1 MSMKIWWVANI
12 VWILVFG
19 ALAFFVGA
27 RNIDGAGVIQTPE
40 IKMVTYAILGIAFIV
55 VVLVQLIFLYFVRKI
70 SNNNS
75 IIRPS

>member
-1 MSMKIWWVANI
+1 MKIWWVANI

-40 IKMVTYAILGIAFIV
+40 IKM
-55 VVLVQLIFLYFVRKI
+55 
-70 SNNNS
+70 
-75 IIRPS
+75 